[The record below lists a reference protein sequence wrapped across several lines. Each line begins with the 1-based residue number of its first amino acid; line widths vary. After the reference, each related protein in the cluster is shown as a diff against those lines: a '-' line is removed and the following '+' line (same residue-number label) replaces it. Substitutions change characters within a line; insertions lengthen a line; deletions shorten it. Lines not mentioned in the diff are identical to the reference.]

1 MKVRC
6 TFALYYG
13 LTKNKIYDVIKKDWT
28 SYEIE
33 NDFGKICSYS
43 YALFEVVTEE
53 LKDYSNTDKMTKKI
67 WNDIL
72 DNVEHPSHYCRGGIE
87 CIDAIEASLGKDE
100 FTGFLRGNII
110 KYVWR
115 YKDKNG
121 LEDLK
126 KAQWYLNKLIEVVKN
141 GNN

>member
-33 NDFGKICSYS
+33 NDFGKICSYTN
-43 YALFEVVTEE
+43 ALFEVVTEE

>member
-1 MKVRC
+1 MKVKC
-6 TFALYYG
+6 IYAMYYG
-13 LTKNKIYDVIKKDWT
+13 LTKNKIYDVLKKDWT

-33 NDFGKICSYS
+33 NDFGKICSYTN
-43 YALFEVVTEE
+43 ALFEVVP
-53 LKDYSNTDKMTKKI
+53 TDKMTKQNI
-67 WNDIL
+67 NDIL

-110 KYVWR
+110 KYIWR

>member
-1 MKVRC
+1 MKVKC
-6 TFALYYG
+6 IYGMYYG
-13 LTKNKIYDVIKKDWT
+13 LTRNKIYDVVKKDWT
-28 SYEIE
+28 SYEIV
-33 NDFGKICSYS
+33 NDFGKIRSYTD
-43 YALFEVVTEE
+43 ALFEVVTEDE
-53 LKDYSNTDKMTKKI
+53 MTKPNI
-67 WNDIL
+67 NDIL

-100 FTGFLRGNII
+100 FAGFLRGNII

>member
-13 LTKNKIYDVIKKDWT
+13 LTKGKIYDVIKKDWT

-33 NDFGKICSYS
+33 NDFGKICSYTS
-43 YALFEVVTEE
+43 SLFEVVT
-53 LKDYSNTDKMTKKI
+53 TDEMTKPNI
-67 WNDIL
+67 NDIL

>member
-33 NDFGKICSYS
+33 NDFGKICSYTN
-43 YALFEVVTEE
+43 ALFEVVTEDE
-53 LKDYSNTDKMTKKI
+53 MTKPNI
-67 WNDIL
+67 NDIL

-110 KYVWR
+110 KYIWR

>member
-1 MKVRC
+1 MKIKC
-6 TFALYYG
+6 MYAMYNG

-33 NDFGKICSYS
+33 NDFGKICSYTN
-43 YALFEVVTEE
+43 ALFEVVP
-53 LKDYSNTDKMTKKI
+53 TDEMTKPNI
-67 WNDIL
+67 NVIL

>member
-1 MKVRC
+1 MKVKC
-6 TFALYYG
+6 TFSLYHG

-33 NDFGKICSYS
+33 NDFGKICSYTN
-43 YALFEVVTEE
+43 ALFEVVP
-53 LKDYSNTDKMTKKI
+53 TDEMTKPNI
-67 WNDIL
+67 NDIL

-110 KYVWR
+110 KYIWR

-126 KAQWYLNKLIEVVKN
+126 KAQWYLNKLIEVIKN

>member
-1 MKVRC
+1 MKVKC
-6 TFALYYG
+6 IYAMYYG
-13 LTKNKIYDVIKKDWT
+13 LTRNKIYDVIKKDWT

-33 NDFGKICSYS
+33 NDFGKICSYTDG
-43 YALFEVVTEE
+43 LFEVV
-53 LKDYSNTDKMTKKI
+53 STDEMTKQNI
-67 WNDIL
+67 NDIL

-100 FTGFLRGNII
+100 FAGFLRGNII
-110 KYVWR
+110 KYIWR

>member
-1 MKVRC
+1 MKVKC
-6 TFALYYG
+6 IYGMYYG
-13 LTKNKIYDVIKKDWT
+13 LTRNKIYDVVKKDLA
-28 SYEIE
+28 SYEIV
-33 NDFGKICSYS
+33 NDFGKIHSYPNS
-43 YALFEVVTEE
+43 LFEVVPKE
-53 LKDYSNTDKMTKKI
+53 LKDCLNTDEMTKPNI
-67 WNDIL
+67 NDIL
-72 DNVEHPSHYCRGGIE
+72 DNVEHPSHYCRGGKE

-121 LEDLK
+121 LEDIK
-126 KAQWYLNKLIEVVKN
+126 KPQWYLNKLIEVVKN

>member
-1 MKVRC
+1 MKVKC
-6 TFALYYG
+6 MYSMYFG
-13 LTKNKIYDVIKKDWT
+13 LTKDKIYDVIKKDWT
-28 SYEIE
+28 SYRIV
-33 NDFGKICSYS
+33 NDLGKTRDYPN
-43 YALFEVVTEE
+43 ALFEVVP
-53 LKDYSNTDKMTKKI
+53 TDEMTKPNI
-67 WNDIL
+67 NDIL

>member
-1 MKVRC
+1 MKVKC
-6 TFALYYG
+6 IYAMYNG
-13 LTKNKIYDVIKKDWT
+13 LTKNKVYKVFKKDWT

-33 NDFGKICSYS
+33 NDYGKICSYTN
-43 YALFEVVTEE
+43 ALFEEVIEDE
-53 LKDYSNTDKMTKKI
+53 MTKPNI
-67 WNDIL
+67 NDIL

-100 FTGFLRGNII
+100 FAGFLRGNII

>member
-1 MKVRC
+1 MKVKC
-6 TFALYYG
+6 ICSIIDG
-13 LTKNKIYDVIKKDWT
+13 LTKNKIYGAVKKDLT
-28 SYEIE
+28 SYEIV
-33 NDFGKICSYS
+33 NDFGKIHSYPNS
-43 YALFEVVTEE
+43 LFEVVP
-53 LKDYSNTDKMTKKI
+53 KDEMTKPNI
-67 WNDIL
+67 NDIL

>member
-1 MKVRC
+1 MKVKC
-6 TFALYYG
+6 IYAMYHG
-13 LTKNKIYDVIKKDWT
+13 LTKGKIYNVLKKDWT

-33 NDFGKICSYS
+33 NDYGKICSYTN
-43 YALFEVVTEE
+43 ALFEEVPIDE
-53 LKDYSNTDKMTKKI
+53 MTKPNI
-67 WNDIL
+67 NDIL

>member
-1 MKVRC
+1 MKVKC
-6 TFALYYG
+6 TFSIIDG
-13 LTKNKIYDVIKKDWT
+13 LTKNKIYGAVKKDLT
-28 SYEIE
+28 SYEIV
-33 NDFGKICSYS
+33 NDFGKIHSYPKT
-43 YALFEVVTEE
+43 LFEVVA
-53 LKDYSNTDKMTKKI
+53 KDEMTKQNI
-67 WNDIL
+67 NDIL

-110 KYVWR
+110 KYIWR

>member
-1 MKVRC
+1 MKVKC
-6 TFALYYG
+6 IYGMYYG
-13 LTKNKIYDVIKKDWT
+13 LTRNKIYDVVKKDLV
-28 SYEIE
+28 SYEIV
-33 NDFGKICSYS
+33 NDFGKIRSYTD
-43 YALFEVVTEE
+43 ALFEVVTEDE
-53 LKDYSNTDKMTKKI
+53 MTKPNI
-67 WNDIL
+67 NDIL

>member
-1 MKVRC
+1 MKVKC
-6 TFALYYG
+6 KYSMYDG
-13 LTKNKIYDVIKKDWT
+13 LTKNKIYDVVKKDWT
-28 SYEIE
+28 FYEIV
-33 NDFGKICSYS
+33 NDYGKTQSYPS
-43 YALFEVVTEE
+43 ALFEVATEQ
-53 LKDYSNTDKMTKKI
+53 LKYFGSTDEMTKPNI
-67 WNDIL
+67 NDIL

>member
-1 MKVRC
+1 MKVKC
-6 TFALYYG
+6 IYAMYYG

-33 NDFGKICSYS
+33 NDFGKICSYTN
-43 YALFEVVTEE
+43 ALFEVVP
-53 LKDYSNTDKMTKKI
+53 TDKMTKQNI
-67 WNDIL
+67 NDIL

-110 KYVWR
+110 KYIWR

>member
-1 MKVRC
+1 MKVKC
-6 TFALYYG
+6 IYAMYYG
-13 LTKNKIYDVIKKDWT
+13 LTKNKVYKVLKKDWT

-33 NDFGKICSYS
+33 NDYGKIRSYTD
-43 YALFEVVTEE
+43 ALFEVVPDDE
-53 LKDYSNTDKMTKKI
+53 MTKPNI
-67 WNDIL
+67 NDIL

>member
-1 MKVRC
+1 MKVKC
-6 TFALYYG
+6 IYGMYYG
-13 LTKNKIYDVIKKDWT
+13 LTKNKIYDVVKKDWT
-28 SYEIE
+28 SYEIV
-33 NDFGKICSYS
+33 NDFGKIRSYTN
-43 YALFEVVTEE
+43 ALFEVVTEDE
-53 LKDYSNTDKMTKKI
+53 MTKPNI
-67 WNDIL
+67 NDIL

>member
-1 MKVRC
+1 MKVKC
-6 TFALYYG
+6 IYGMYYG
-13 LTKNKIYDVIKKDWT
+13 LTRNKIYDVVKKEWT
-28 SYEIE
+28 SYEIV
-33 NDFGKICSYS
+33 NDFGKIRSYTD
-43 YALFEVVTEE
+43 ALFEVVT
-53 LKDYSNTDKMTKKI
+53 KDEMTKPNI
-67 WNDIL
+67 NDIL

>member
-13 LTKNKIYDVIKKDWT
+13 LTKGKIYDVIKKDWT

-33 NDFGKICSYS
+33 NDFGKICSYTN
-43 YALFEVVTEE
+43 ALFEVVTEDE
-53 LKDYSNTDKMTKKI
+53 MTKPNI
-67 WNDIL
+67 NDIL

-110 KYVWR
+110 KYIWR

>member
-1 MKVRC
+1 MKVKC
-6 TFALYYG
+6 ICNIYDD
-13 LTKNKIYDVIKKDWT
+13 LTKNKIYDVIKKDGT
-28 SYEIE
+28 SYEIV
-33 NDFGKICSYS
+33 NDFGKIKIYS
-43 YALFEVVTEE
+43 IALFEVVP
-53 LKDYSNTDKMTKKI
+53 TDKMTKQNI
-67 WNDIL
+67 NDIL

-110 KYVWR
+110 KYIWR

>member
-1 MKVRC
+1 MKVKC
-6 TFALYYG
+6 IYGMYYG
-13 LTKNKIYDVIKKDWT
+13 LTRNKIYDVLKKGWT

-33 NDFGKICSYS
+33 NDYGKICSYTD
-43 YALFEVVTEE
+43 ALFEEV
-53 LKDYSNTDKMTKKI
+53 LTDEMTKPNI
-67 WNDIL
+67 NDIL

>member
-1 MKVRC
+1 MKVKC
-6 TFALYYG
+6 IYGMYYG
-13 LTKNKIYDVIKKDWT
+13 LTRNKIYDVVKKDWT
-28 SYEIE
+28 SYEIV
-33 NDFGKICSYS
+33 NDFGKIRSYTN
-43 YALFEVVTEE
+43 ALFEVVTEDE
-53 LKDYSNTDKMTKKI
+53 MTKPNI
-67 WNDIL
+67 NDIL

>member
-1 MKVRC
+1 MKVKC

-13 LTKNKIYDVIKKDWT
+13 LTKDKIYDVIKKDWT

-33 NDFGKICSYS
+33 NDFGKTQSYPS
-43 YALFEVVTEE
+43 ALFEVVTE
-53 LKDYSNTDKMTKKI
+53 DKMTKPNI
-67 WNDIL
+67 NDIL

-100 FTGFLRGNII
+100 FAGFLRGNII
-110 KYVWR
+110 KYIWR

>member
-13 LTKNKIYDVIKKDWT
+13 LTKGKIYDVIKKDWT

-33 NDFGKICSYS
+33 NDFGKICSYTN
-43 YALFEVVTEE
+43 ALFEVVT
-53 LKDYSNTDKMTKKI
+53 TDEMTKPNI
-67 WNDIL
+67 NDIL

-110 KYVWR
+110 KYIWR

>member
-13 LTKNKIYDVIKKDWT
+13 LTKGKIYNVIKKDWT

-43 YALFEVVTEE
+43 YALFEPVTEE

>member
-1 MKVRC
+1 MKVKC
-6 TFALYYG
+6 MYSMYFG
-13 LTKNKIYDVIKKDWT
+13 LTKGKIYDVIKKDWT
-28 SYEIE
+28 SYRIV
-33 NDFGKICSYS
+33 NDLGKTRDYPN
-43 YALFEVVTEE
+43 ALFEVVTEDE
-53 LKDYSNTDKMTKKI
+53 MTKPNI
-67 WNDIL
+67 NDIL

>member
-1 MKVRC
+1 MKVKC
-6 TFALYYG
+6 MYSMYYG
-13 LTKNKIYDVIKKDWT
+13 LTKGKIYDVIKKDWT
-28 SYEIE
+28 SYEIV
-33 NDFGKICSYS
+33 NDLGKKRSYPN
-43 YALFEVVTEE
+43 ALFEVVP
-53 LKDYSNTDKMTKKI
+53 TDEMTKQNI
-67 WNDIL
+67 NDIL

-100 FTGFLRGNII
+100 FAGFLRGNII

>member
-33 NDFGKICSYS
+33 NDFGKICSYTS
-43 YALFEVVTEE
+43 ALFEVVTEDE
-53 LKDYSNTDKMTKKI
+53 MTKPNI
-67 WNDIL
+67 NDIL
-72 DNVEHPSHYCRGGIE
+72 DNVEPPSQYCRGGIE

-110 KYVWR
+110 
-115 YKDKNG
+115 
-121 LEDLK
+121 
-126 KAQWYLNKLIEVVKN
+126 
-141 GNN
+141 

>member
-1 MKVRC
+1 MKVKC
-6 TFALYYG
+6 IYGMYYG
-13 LTKNKIYDVIKKDWT
+13 LTRNKIYDVIKKDWT
-28 SYEIE
+28 SYEIV
-33 NDFGKICSYS
+33 NDFGKIRSYTD
-43 YALFEVVTEE
+43 ALFEVVLDDE
-53 LKDYSNTDKMTKKI
+53 MTKPNI
-67 WNDIL
+67 NDIL

-110 KYVWR
+110 KYIWR

>member
-33 NDFGKICSYS
+33 NDFGKICSYTS
-43 YALFEVVTEE
+43 ALFEVVPKE
-53 LKDYSNTDKMTKKI
+53 LKYYGNTDEMTKPNI
-67 WNDIL
+67 NDIL

-110 KYVWR
+110 KYIWR

>member
-1 MKVRC
+1 MKVKC
-6 TFALYYG
+6 TFNLYYG

-33 NDFGKICSYS
+33 NDFGKICSYTS
-43 YALFEVVTEE
+43 ALFEVVP
-53 LKDYSNTDKMTKKI
+53 TDEMTKPNI
-67 WNDIL
+67 NDIL

>member
-1 MKVRC
+1 MKVKC
-6 TFALYYG
+6 VCSIYDG
-13 LTKNKIYDVIKKDWT
+13 LTKNKTYDVIKKDWT
-28 SYEIE
+28 SYEIV
-33 NDFGKICSYS
+33 NDFGKAKYYPS
-43 YALFEVVTEE
+43 ALFEVVP
-53 LKDYSNTDKMTKKI
+53 KDEMTKPNI
-67 WNDIL
+67 NDIL

-100 FTGFLRGNII
+100 FAGFLRGNII

>member
-6 TFALYYG
+6 TFGLYYG

-33 NDFGKICSYS
+33 NDFGKICSYTN
-43 YALFEVVTEE
+43 ALFEVVPIDE
-53 LKDYSNTDKMTKKI
+53 MTKPNI
-67 WNDIL
+67 NDIL

>member
-1 MKVRC
+1 MKVKC
-6 TFALYYG
+6 IYGMYYG
-13 LTKNKIYDVIKKDWT
+13 LTRNKIYDVIKNDLT
-28 SYEIE
+28 SYEIV
-33 NDFGKICSYS
+33 NDFGKIRSYTD
-43 YALFEVVTEE
+43 ALFEVVTEDE
-53 LKDYSNTDKMTKKI
+53 MTKPNI
-67 WNDIL
+67 NDIL

-126 KAQWYLNKLIEVVKN
+126 KAQWYINKLIEVVKN

>member
-6 TFALYYG
+6 ICNICDS
-13 LTKNKIYDVIKKDWT
+13 LTKNKIYDVIKQDYT
-28 SYEIE
+28 FYEII
-33 NDFGKICSYS
+33 NDFGTKQSYLDT
-43 YALFEVVTEE
+43 LFEVVP
-53 LKDYSNTDKMTKKI
+53 TDKMTKQNI
-67 WNDIL
+67 NDIL

-110 KYVWR
+110 KYIWR

>member
-1 MKVRC
+1 MKVKC
-6 TFALYYG
+6 TFSLYYG

-33 NDFGKICSYS
+33 NDFGKICSYTS
-43 YALFEVVTEE
+43 ALFEVVTIDE
-53 LKDYSNTDKMTKKI
+53 MTKPNI
-67 WNDIL
+67 NDIL

>member
-1 MKVRC
+1 MKVKC
-6 TFALYYG
+6 VCSIYDG
-13 LTKNKIYDVIKKDWT
+13 LTTNKTYDVIKKDWT

-33 NDFGKICSYS
+33 NDYGKICSYTN
-43 YALFEVVTEE
+43 ALFEEVIEDE
-53 LKDYSNTDKMTKKI
+53 MTKPNI
-67 WNDIL
+67 NDIL

-100 FTGFLRGNII
+100 FAGFLRGNII

>member
-33 NDFGKICSYS
+33 NDYGKICSYTD
-43 YALFEVVTEE
+43 ALFEVVTEE
-53 LKDYSNTDKMTKKI
+53 LEDYSNIDKMTKKI